1 MGSCHVN
8 IDLDI
13 WKYITYR
20 QEADAERKGYKL
32 YEKEEFRHFSGL
44 PDDWFYTLNEHGE
57 GFTVQFPIKAKPKDV
72 LSSSGFVSRSGR
84 LEKAQRIPLEKVTID
99 FVKRACNVDNILIQG
114 K

>member
-13 WKYITYR
+13 WRYITYR
-20 QEADAERKGYKL
+20 QGADAEHKGYKL
-32 YEKEEFRHFSGL
+32 YEKEEFRRFSGL

-57 GFTVQFPIKAKPKDV
+57 GFAVLFPIKAKPKV
-72 LSSSGFVSRSGR
+72 SLSPSRFVSRNGK

-99 FVKRACNVDNILIQG
+99 FVKRACNVDNI
-114 K
+114 